1 MVNLKYEQ
9 KLVTKPRKFYWMKS
23 FFYFVI
29 LVCLGSSCVT
39 TIKQK
44 DSFKTV
50 CNPMNLSYRFRPD
63 GDISR
68 REAADPTVIKYKG
81 EYYLFAS
88 KSGGYWHSKDLAEWN
103 FVLSNE
109 IPVEDYAPTAI
120 VLRDTIFMAI
130 SSKKNN
136 KVYKSADPKSGKWLA
151 VDDLDFPVEDPCF
164 YQDDDKKLY
173 LYWGCSNVNP
183 LYVAEID
190 PKTFNIIGEKNEVL
204 NQKPTEYGWEVRGDY
219 NTEYENAP
227 WLEGC
232 WMNKHNGKYYLQYS
246 APGTREKSYADGVY
260 VSDHPMGPFTLAV
273 HNPFAYKP
281 EGFACG
287 AGHGSTIEDEYGNFW
302 HLGTISI
309 SIKHKFERRVGFYP
323 AFWDKNGIMYSTTRY
338 GDYPYAIPNKKIE
351 SFDEIFPEWML
362 LSYNKKVSVSST
374 QGEFKASNLNDE
386 NIRTYWAA
394 KTGNKGEWAS
404 IDLGENYDVY
414 AIQMNFAEQ
423 NTNLFG
429 RVKGLRHQYLIEG
442 SNNNKD
448 WTLIVDKSNND
459 NDRSHDYIQL
469 NEKVNYRFLRV
480 KNVKVPDGQFAISG
494 FRVFGKGNGEKPAK
508 VEKLAVTRNADKRAV
523 TLKWTKSD
531 NAVGYNISYGVAP
544 DKLYHNYLVYDDA
557 EVTIRSLNSNQE
569 YYFTIEAFNENGITK
584 SDLLEK
590 EL

>member
-1 MVNLKYEQ
+1 MR
-9 KLVTKPRKFYWMKS
+9 KLVLSLLVAILFASCAEKPSIAKTE
-23 FFYFVI
+23 
-29 LVCLGSSCVT
+29 LA
-39 TIKQK
+39 
-44 DSFKTV
+44 TV

-63 GDISR
+63 GESR
-68 REAADPTVIKYKG
+68 REAADPTVIEFKG

-88 KSGGYWHSKDLAEWN
+88 KSGGYWHSKDLAQWT

-130 SSKKNN
+130 SSKGNN

-164 YQDDDKKLY
+164 YQDTDEKLY
-173 LYWGCSNVNP
+173 LYWGCSNVKP
-183 LYVAEID
+183 LYVSEID
-190 PKTFNIIGEKNEVL
+190 VNTFNVIGETKEVL
-204 NQKPTEYGWEVRGDY
+204 NQNPAEYGWEVRGDY

-260 VSDHPMGPFTLAV
+260 VADHPMGPFALAE

-287 AGHGSTIEDEYGNFW
+287 AGHGSTIEDAYGNFW

-309 SIKHKFERRVGFYP
+309 SVKHKFERRVGFYP
-323 AFWDKNGIMYSTTRY
+323 AFWDEDGIMYSTTKY
-338 GDYPYAIPNKKIE
+338 GDYPIAIPNKKIK
-351 SFDEIFPEWML
+351 SFEDIFPGWML

-374 QGEFKASNLNDE
+374 LDAYQASNINDE

-394 KTGNKGEWAS
+394 ATGDGSEWAS
-404 IDLGENYDVY
+404 IDLGEQYDVY

-429 RVKGLRHQYLIEG
+429 RLAGLRHQYVIEA

-448 WTLIVDKSNND
+448 WAVLVDKSKND
-459 NDRSHDYIQL
+459 NDNSHDYIQL
-469 NEKVNYRFLRV
+469 SEKVSYRYLRV
-480 KNVKVPDGQFAISG
+480 INIQVPDGSFAISG
-494 FRVFGKGNGEKPAK
+494 FRVFGKGSGAKPS
-508 VEKLAVTRNADKRAV
+508 AVKSLTVLRKKDRRAV
-523 TLKWTKSD
+523 DLSWNKSEH
-531 NAVGYNISYGVAP
+531 ATGYNISYGNAK
-544 DKLYHNYLVYDDA
+544 DKLYHNYLVYGDTA
-557 EVTIRSLNSNQE
+557 VTIRSLNSNQE
-569 YYFTIEAFNENGITK
+569 YFFTIEAFNENGIVK
-584 SDLLEK
+584 SEALISRAE
-590 EL
+590 